1 MKSFDTFTQRYKMVV
16 LLCPYM
22 ASEGDKKRP
31 SASES
36 LVKATV
42 AVLDNAEYQAHFN
55 RASKET
61 SRLLGA
67 FNIGYIS

>member
-61 SRLLGA
+61 SMLLGA